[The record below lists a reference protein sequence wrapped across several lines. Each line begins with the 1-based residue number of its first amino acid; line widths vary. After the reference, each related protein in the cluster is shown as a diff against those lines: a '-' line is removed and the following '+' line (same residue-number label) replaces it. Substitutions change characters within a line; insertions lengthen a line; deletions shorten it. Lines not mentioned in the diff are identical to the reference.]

1 VLFHQDNAPCH
12 KSIQTTAK
20 LYELGYELLPHSTI
34 FSRYGPSDFILFAD
48 LKKMLAGNKF
58 STNAEVI
65 TETKAYFEA
74 EEKSYYKNG
83 IEKFYDLMIA

>member
-48 LKKMLAGNKF
+48 LK
-58 STNAEVI
+58 NAEVI